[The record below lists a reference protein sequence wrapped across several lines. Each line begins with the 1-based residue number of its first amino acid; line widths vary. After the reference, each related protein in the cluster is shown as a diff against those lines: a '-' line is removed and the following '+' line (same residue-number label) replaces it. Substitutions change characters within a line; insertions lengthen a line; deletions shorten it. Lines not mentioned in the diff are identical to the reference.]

1 MFNHVNR
8 VKLYS
13 LTRPKLDY
21 IIDVKFVI
29 SILIHNNIIVKNP
42 SKKETHPISLF
53 VFSSLSLVFFLHL
66 NHVEICLD
74 QLDILTVAFT
84 EYCVRPS

>member
-1 MFNHVNR
+1 M
-8 VKLYS
+8 L
-13 LTRPKLDY
+13 
-21 IIDVKFVI
+21 IDVKFVI

-42 SKKETHPISLF
+42 SKKEAHPISLF
-53 VFSSLSLVFFLHL
+53 VFSSLVFFLHL

>member
-1 MFNHVNR
+1 M
-8 VKLYS
+8 L
-13 LTRPKLDY
+13 
-21 IIDVKFVI
+21 IDVKFVI

-53 VFSSLSLVFFLHL
+53 VFSSLGLVGLFFLHL